1 VSATRWGLA
10 TAIALIPLNGTLI
23 ALNPTR
29 PPMPLLLPP
38 SVAAAIGAVLLVAL
52 AAVVPAGLR
61 AARRDALTVALLAG
75 GVATT
80 VSGAAGFDPRI
91 GIGLGIFVAGL
102 GFGGLALARAA
113 DAATVR
119 VVIRAFLWSALVASA
134 LALAMLAIRHPVA
147 VYAYAN
153 GRAVGT
159 FLNPNELAAYTLVAL
174 GVALPLA
181 ICSRGRD
188 RLAVVTALL
197 LTLAL
202 AATFSR
208 WGAFSAV
215 CGVAAYG
222 FLIRRRRLLVGAL
235 AVALLGLALNTVAG
249 ALHHNP
255 RDTEVR
261 LSAWRAGL
269 TTFEHFPLLGV
280 GPLAYGRTYPA
291 LRPPNAPGPRSPV
304 AFDPHSLPLAYAAE
318 GGLVSLVALVGAVGI
333 VLWQLVRAAQ
343 GAAPTA
349 RMLAF
354 GVAAGF
360 IALLVDS
367 GLNTV
372 SVFFALFLQVVPLG
386 LAVVRT
392 DAP

>member
-1 VSATRWGLA
+1 VTATRWGLT
-10 TAIALIPLNGTLI
+10 TAIVLIPLMSTLI
-23 ALNPTR
+23 ALDPTR
-29 PPMPLLLPP
+29 PPMPLLLAPP
-38 SVAAAIGAVLLVAL
+38 VAGAL
-52 AAVVPAGLR
+52 AALLLLALLAVVPAGVR
-61 AARRDALTVALLAG
+61 AVRRDALTVALLVG

-80 VSGAAGFDPRI
+80 VSGAAGFDPRT
-91 GIGLGIFVAGL
+91 GIGLGIFVGGL
-102 GFGGLALARAA
+102 GCGGLALARTA
-113 DAATVR
+113 DPATVR
-119 VVIRAFLWSALVASA
+119 LVTRAFLWSALAASA
-134 LALAMLAIRHPVA
+134 IALGMLAVRHPVA

-159 FLNPNELAAYTLVAL
+159 FLNPNELAAYTLLGL

-181 ICSRGRD
+181 FSSRGRD
-188 RLAVVTALL
+188 RLAVATALL
-197 LTLAL
+197 LALSL

-222 FLIRRRRLLVGAL
+222 FLIGRRRLLVGAL
-235 AVALLGLALNTVAG
+235 AVALFGVVLNAVAG
-249 ALHHNP
+249 SFHHNP
-255 RDTEVR
+255 RDTEIR

-269 TTFEHFPLLGV
+269 TTVEHFPLLGV
-280 GPLAYGRTYPA
+280 GPLAYGRTYAA

-318 GGLVSLVALVGAVGI
+318 GGLVSLVALVGAVAI

-343 GAAPTA
+343 GAAPA
-349 RMLAF
+349 PRSLAF

-360 IALLVDS
+360 IALLVEG
-367 GLNTV
+367 GLNTI
-372 SVFFALFLQVVPLG
+372 SVFFPLFLQVVPLG

-392 DAP
+392 DAR

>member
-1 VSATRWGLA
+1 
-10 TAIALIPLNGTLI
+10 
-23 ALNPTR
+23 
-29 PPMPLLLPP
+29 MPLLLPAW
-38 SVAAAIGAVLLVAL
+38 VAAAIAAVLLVAL
-52 AAVVPAGLR
+52 VVVLPAGLR
-61 AARRDALTVALLAG
+61 VARRDALTVALLVG

-80 VSGAAGFDPRI
+80 ISGAAGFDPRT
-91 GIGLGIFVAGL
+91 GVGLGIFVAGL

-119 VVIRAFLWSALVASA
+119 VVTRAFLWSALAASA
-134 LALAMLAIRHPVA
+134 LALVMLVVRHPVA
-147 VYAYAN
+147 IYAYAN

-159 FLNPNELAAYTLVAL
+159 FLNPNELAAYTLVGL

-181 ICSRGRD
+181 ISSRGRD
-188 RLAVVTALL
+188 RLAVATALL
-197 LTLAL
+197 LALAL

-215 CGVAAYG
+215 CGLAAYG
-222 FLIRRRRLLVGAL
+222 FLVRRRQLLIGAL
-235 AVALLGLALNTVAG
+235 AVALIGLALNAVAG
-249 ALHHNP
+249 SLHHNP

-280 GPLAYGRTYPA
+280 GPLAYGRTYSA
-291 LRPPNAPGPRSPV
+291 LRPPDAPGPRSPV

-318 GGLVSLVALVGAVGI
+318 GGLLSLVALIGAVAI
-333 VLWQLVRAAQ
+333 VLRQLVRAAE
-343 GAAPTA
+343 GATPAS
-349 RMLAF
+349 RSLAC

-392 DAP
+392 DAR